1 MKASCFAGDGNRDIL
16 SLKFMNSLIINYR
29 DFIRELRLCGFIL
42 VPRRG
47 TGSHQFF
54 RLSGIGGGITVS
66 RKKKNVCRKSVKD
79 ARKFVLSHLLK

>member
-16 SLKFMNSLIINYR
+16 SLRFMNNLFINHR

-42 VPRRG
+42 VPGKG

-54 RLSGIGGGITVS
+54 RLPGVGGGITVS
-66 RKKKNVCRKSVKD
+66 RKKKNVCKKSVSD
-79 ARKFVLSHLLK
+79 ARKFVRLHLL